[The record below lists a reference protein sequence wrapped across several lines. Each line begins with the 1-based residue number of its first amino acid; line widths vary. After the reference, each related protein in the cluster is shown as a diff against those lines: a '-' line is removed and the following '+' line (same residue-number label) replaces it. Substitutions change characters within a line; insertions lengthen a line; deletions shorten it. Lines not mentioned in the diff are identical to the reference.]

1 LPTDRKRKAAASGS
15 TRGGPKLQIHRSGQL
30 AQTLMRH
37 GLIDVYELLVF
48 PVVLGEG
55 KRRFETGIDR
65 AMRLA
70 GSRTTDSGL
79 AVSTYEP
86 AGELAFGSVDA
97 PRSS

>member
-1 LPTDRKRKAAASGS
+1 VKPPPQEAPGAAPSSRS
-15 TRGGPKLQIHRSGQL
+15 TAAQH

-37 GLIDVYELLVF
+37 GLIEVYELLVF

-55 KRRFETGIDR
+55 ERLFGTGIDR
-65 AMRLA
+65 SLRLA
-70 GSRTTDSGL
+70 GTRTGGSGF